1 MTLLRKVPASGPLD
15 AKIMV
20 VGEAAGTTETLKG
33 EPFCGWRGQFLR
45 EMCERAGLS
54 WYDMRVDNVVQYQPP
69 KNDFSIFYTD
79 APKTKKKGASIG
91 KPTAELLA
99 WYADLRNRILQIRP
113 KVIITAGKHALFAL
127 TGNKNS
133 TQWRGSV
140 IPYESQDFQCW
151 IVPIVHPRFTRE
163 AFNYTSSKRKE
174 DRQPWFYITVYDLIK
189 ARKVSEDGWKPL
201 ERTEK
206 IFPSYYEAM

>member
-33 EPFCGWRGQFLR
+33 EPFCGWSGQFLR

-79 APKTKKKGASIG
+79 APKTKKKGGSIG

-133 TQWRGSV
+133 TQWRG
-140 IPYESQDFQCW
+140 
-151 IVPIVHPRFTRE
+151 
-163 AFNYTSSKRKE
+163 
-174 DRQPWFYITVYDLIK
+174 
-189 ARKVSEDGWKPL
+189 
-201 ERTEK
+201 
-206 IFPSYYEAM
+206 